1 MKVYKWNWMVL
12 GALGC
17 INNPDFERK
26 KIVNDNILLDV
37 FIICQ
42 KLQVQVI

>member
-1 MKVYKWNWMVL
+1 MVL

-17 INNPDFERK
+17 VSNEDFEQK
-26 KIVNDNILLDV
+26 LVNDNIVRDV

-42 KLQVQVI
+42 KLLHVQVI

>member
-1 MKVYKWNWMVL
+1 MVL

-17 INNPDFERK
+17 INNADFEQK
-26 KIVNDNILLDV
+26 LVIVNIVLDV

-42 KLQVQVI
+42 NLLQVQVI